1 MNYEDSKGHF
11 PPLRQEVKFVIYI
24 GVTVY
29 KTKLRENAYVDRA
42 HFTAHKIQIK
52 IY

>member
-24 GVTVY
+24 VLYTVTP
-29 KTKLRENAYVDRA
+29 KLRENAYVDRA